1 MATLNRYKKTALN
14 GHDVKGWGGALKGAG
29 SGAASGAAIG
39 SVVPVIGTALGA
51 IVGGIGGALFG
62 HFNERK
68 MDKANAKAQ
77 AQMTGAQRTATIRR
91 TQLAAENEEA
101 DQLAL
106 DNFRLNNNSLFMKKG
121 GKISNA
127 TVSNYTPSKGD
138 KPLYPIKFGTPTLI
152 GRGRM
157 SQQGSGDTEEFGNWA
172 DINQLQAFA
181 NSKLNRGKLRQR
193 FAPIALTAEEAK
205 NAIGSQTATAG
216 YVPYEEDKTKPVIGY
231 KTKSGQL
238 MVGKYIKDATGTEIL
253 TYVPGSETD
262 LWNISDYISNTNES
276 KMAAKHLTGNK
287 TGYAT
292 RRDTLIRRQLANYN
306 SVTGYTEDFFNI
318 RPEITSSAG
327 FKPATVSLNQI
338 KSNGGKLNRKVGIP
352 SANEISLGD
361 GVYLLTDVNGN
372 TSGTHETGNNI
383 PLRKKGKTVAYAE
396 PGEVVAGD
404 FVLSKRMGENGI
416 SYADEYMQLEQTKRA
431 IEARQKALPKLNDNR
446 VSKGGRFMKN
456 NVPMAFTGLA
466 LNAVTD
472 VAGTIGNLIMSNK
485 TLNRQK
491 GFINKGLRD
500 IDAYTP
506 TLNKIYTDTSRV
518 DISNELG
525 DIEQGFG
532 TANAEITAGVS
543 NSGVAGA
550 LRSNAALQKA
560 SALRRVYAEGN
571 RYDQYKRSQNI
582 AGINQNNAVNA
593 DIINRTN
600 QFKLQGRLD
609 AYGALANAEAARLGN
624 VQSAFGELS
633 NISSDYATAQSIS
646 DRYSDTIGQDA
657 IPQSWGKIGIPT
669 WLKKSNS
676 ASKLNMNNVLRFAHG
691 GKLKRTHT
699 LLNTHN
705 YGLR

>member
-1 MATLNRYKKTALN
+1 MATLNRYKKAVLN
-14 GHDVKGWGGALKGAG
+14 GHEVKGWGGALKGAG

-39 SVVPVIGTALGA
+39 SVVPIVGPALGA
-51 IVGGIGGALFG
+51 IIGGVSGALFG

-77 AQMTGAQRTATIRR
+77 AKMTGAQRTAAIQR
-91 TQLAAENEEA
+91 TQLAAENEES
-101 DQLAL
+101 DELAL
-106 DNFRLNNNSLFMKKG
+106 NNFRLNNNNLFMKKG
-121 GKISNA
+121 GKISN
-127 TVSNYTPSKGD
+127 TSSGYTPSKED
-138 KPLYPIKFGTPTLI
+138 RALYPIKFGTPTLI

-157 SQQGSGDTEEFGNWA
+157 SQSGSSDTESFGNWA
-172 DINQLQAFA
+172 DVNQLQAFA
-181 NSKLNRGKLRQR
+181 NSKLNKGKVRQR

-205 NAIGSQTATAG
+205 NVIGSQTATAG
-216 YVPYEEDKTKPVIGY
+216 YVPYEEDRTKPAIGY

-238 MVGKYIKDATGTEIL
+238 MVGKYITDSSGNEIL
-253 TYVPGSETD
+253 TYIPGSETD
-262 LWNISDYISNTNES
+262 LWNMSDYLSNTNES
-276 KMAAKHLTGNK
+276 KMAAKHLTGKK

-292 RRDTLIRRQLANYN
+292 RRDTLIRRQLANYK
-306 SVTGYTEDFFNI
+306 SATGHTEDFFNLH
-318 RPEITSSAG
+318 PAVTSSAG

-338 KSNGGKLNRKVGIP
+338 KASGGRLNKKVGIP

-361 GVYLLTDVNGN
+361 GAYLLTDEGGN
-372 TSGTHETGNNI
+372 TSGTHESGNNI

-396 PGEVVAGD
+396 PGEVVVGD

-416 SYADEYMQLEQTKRA
+416 SYADEYMQLEQSKQA

-446 VSKGGRFMKN
+446 VSKSGRFMKN
-456 NVPMAFTGLA
+456 NKPMAFTGLA

-491 GFINKGLRD
+491 DFINRGLRD
-500 IDAYTP
+500 IDAYKP
-506 TLNKIYTDTSRV
+506 TLNKIYTDTSQV
-518 DISNELG
+518 DMSNELG
-525 DIEQGFG
+525 DIEQSFG
-532 TANAEITAGVS
+532 TANSEITTGVS

-571 RYDQYKRSQNI
+571 RYNQYKRSQNI

-593 DIINRTN
+593 DTINRTN

-609 AYGALANAEAARLGN
+609 AYGALANAEAARLNN

-646 DRYSDTIGQDA
+646 DRYKDTIGEDA
-657 IPQSWGKIGIPT
+657 VPQSWGKIGFPT
-669 WLKKSNS
+669 WIKKGKS
-676 ASKLNMNNVLRFAHG
+676 FARG
-691 GKLKRTHT
+691 GKLRRTHS
-699 LLNTHN
+699 LLNTHSH
-705 YGLR
+705 GIR